1 MLLFYFKNA
10 FLINIRI
17 LSPTDFE
24 ELSAMSFSDL
34 VSGKWCIM
42 LISLLPGG
50 LLFGSVVSQLRSG
63 ENEAASGRQGSG
75 LVKH

>member
-1 MLLFYFKNA
+1 
-10 FLINIRI
+10 
-17 LSPTDFE
+17 
-24 ELSAMSFSDL
+24 MSFSDL

-63 ENEAASGRQGSG
+63 ERETGKWACKTLNRDMSNTNILYKCFSYLMHRNKCVSI
-75 LVKH
+75 LN